1 MNATI
6 FLVPEDIVDVRPR
19 LVRYTRF
26 SAVCSCSRSFFSS
39 DHDVRWEFDEHPEQL
54 NVSDRFSMNRR
65 DGRTSWI
72 IVITFWNER

>member
-26 SAVCSCSRSFFSS
+26 STVCSCSQAFFSS
-39 DHDVRWEFDEHPEQL
+39 DHDLRWEFDEHPEQL
-54 NVSDRFSMNRR
+54 
-65 DGRTSWI
+65 DGS
-72 IVITFWNER
+72 E

>member
-26 SAVCSCSRSFFSS
+26 SVVCTCSWSFFPL

-54 NVSDRFSMNRR
+54 NGF
-65 DGRTSWI
+65 
-72 IVITFWNER
+72 E

>member
-26 SAVCSCSRSFFSS
+26 SAICSCSQLFFSS
-39 DHDVRWEFDEHPEQL
+39 DHDVCWEFDEHTEQL
-54 NVSDRFSMNRR
+54 NAS
-65 DGRTSWI
+65 
-72 IVITFWNER
+72 E